1 MNHSHDIK
9 AIENERASQG
19 KNNDILLAV
28 EKVRS
33 QNKIEKYWDFK

>member
-1 MNHSHDIK
+1 MNDSHDMK

-28 EKVRS
+28 ELVRS
-33 QNKIEKYWDFK
+33 QNKNEKYWNFI